1 MLRWWPLGLF
11 RLHPRAKSGPS
22 PHVAYIMWHFP
33 LLSETFIQ
41 REIDALKR
49 KGLRITIIAD
59 AVPDTSLVDDL
70 ARQLIQDTVPILPLD
85 VRRSRTFTRSF
96 ARRRP
101 LRMANLF
108 LFVLFHRYHEKKS
121 YRFDREIYRKA
132 IYIAGVCHDLGV
144 TRVHAPWADL
154 NAWTG
159 LLAARLLGVPYT
171 VQARAHDLH
180 RRSYRYG
187 LKEKFRYAEF
197 VFTNTEYNVRE
208 LTNIMGRA
216 EARKIVHIYNGIP
229 TGRFPYRTPK
239 PAGERP
245 IRILTVARL
254 IEQKGIDD
262 LLAACAQ
269 LRQQGVRVFVSII
282 GEAEEGHEAYADRI
296 RALRTELGLEDCV
309 DFAGARNQDY
319 VIECHGRSDIF
330 VLPCKIAADGSRD
343 IIPNALIEAMASG
356 LPCIS
361 SRITGIP
368 EIIGDRVDGLLVAPA
383 RPAELAGAI
392 GALVNSHALCL
403 KLSANARRK
412 VETRFDINKNSDHYL
427 KIFSLPGAT
436 A

>member
-1 MLRWWPLGLF
+1 
-11 RLHPRAKSGPS
+11 
-22 PHVAYIMWHFP
+22 MWHFP

-59 AVPDTSLVDDL
+59 AVPDTSLLDDL
-70 ARQLIQDTVPILPLD
+70 ARHLIQDTVAILPLD
-85 VRRSRTFTRSF
+85 ARKSAIFARSF
-96 ARRRP
+96 VRHRP
-101 LRMANLF
+101 LRMANLS

-121 YRFDREIYRKA
+121 YRFDREILRKA
-132 IYIAGVCHDLGV
+132 VYIAGLCLDLDV
-144 TRVHAPWADL
+144 TRIHAPWADL

-180 RRSYRYG
+180 RHSYRYG
-187 LKEKFRYAEF
+187 LEEKFRYAES

-208 LTNIMGRA
+208 LTRIMGPR

-229 TGRFPYRTPK
+229 TGRFPYRAPK
-239 PAGERP
+239 PAGDRP

-254 IEQKGIDD
+254 IEQKSIDD
-262 LLAACAQ
+262 LLTACAQ
-269 LRQQGVRVFVSII
+269 LRRQGVKVFVSII

-296 RALRTELGLEDCV
+296 RALRTELELEDCIE
-309 DFAGARNQDY
+309 FAGARNQDY
-319 VIECHGRSDIF
+319 VIECHGRNDIF

-343 IIPNALIEAMASG
+343 IIPNSLIEAMASG

-361 SRITGIP
+361 TRITGIP
-368 EIIGDRVDGLLVAPA
+368 EIIDDRIDGLLVTPSQ
-383 RPAELAGAI
+383 PSELADAI
-392 GALVNSHALCL
+392 ATLANNHALCL

-412 VETRFDINKNSDHYL
+412 VETRFDINKNSDRYL
-427 KIFSLPGAT
+427 EKFSIPGT
-436 A
+436 NV